1 MAVGNPIHRL
11 DAVAKTTGKA
21 CYTDDF
27 FRPDIL
33 IAKYFRSTIAH
44 GRVKHID
51 ISQAAALKGVEAVFT
66 YLDVPQIKFA
76 TSGHPYS
83 LDPSHKDV
91 EDRLLL
97 TGNVRFIGDE
107 IAIVVAE
114 NELIADEALQL
125 IDVEF
130 EKYDPLVTPE
140 KVLAKG
146 AREIHEGTGNVVGKH
161 NFQVGGDPE
170 KEFAK
175 SDYTL
180 EGSYKT
186 SMVHHCHLEN
196 HITYAYME
204 DHDSITIVSSTQIP
218 HIVRRIVGQALSIPV
233 GKIRVI
239 KPYIGGGFG
248 NKQDVVLEPMAAFLT
263 KKLNGRYVKINL
275 SRSEGMIATRNR
287 HPFNVDVKLGV
298 QKDGTITALKID
310 ALSITGAYASHGHS
324 IISAG
329 TSKSCV
335 LYPRIAIEV
344 NAKTIYANIPVAGAM
359 RAYGSPQIVFPV
371 ESLVEDAARKIG
383 MDPVEFR
390 LKNAAKTGDINPF
403 SKKPIATSGLSEC
416 LIKGKELIGWDKKR
430 KELANSNT
438 GPVRRGLG
446 VACFSYGSGT
456 YPVCVEIAGVRIIL
470 NQDGSVH
477 VQAGAV
483 EIGQGSDTVIA
494 QMVAQTIGLSI
505 ENVHIISTQDTDVT
519 PFDPGAYASRQ
530 TYVVSNAVFEAA
542 EEIKGKI
549 ITYAGLITGL
559 KAETL
564 TIVAGN
570 VVSADNLKKVIISL
584 KDLAIDSYYHKD
596 RGGQITADVSHKTR
610 TNAFSYGCTFVD
622 LTVDIPLCKV
632 TINEI
637 YNIHDSGKIINPVTA
652 TGQVEGGVAMGIG
665 AGLFETFLIDPE
677 TGRVYNNNFLDYKIP
692 TFLDIPDIGTAFVE
706 TYEPTAAYGN
716 KSLGEPPI
724 ISPPPAIRNAILHA
738 TGVAV
743 NELPIRPQTLFNH
756 LNKAGYYADQERS

>member
-1 MAVGNPIHRL
+1 MAIGNPIHRL

-21 CYTDDF
+21 CFTDDF
-27 FRPDIL
+27 FRPDML

-51 ISQAAALKGVEAVFT
+51 ISKAVALKGVEAVFT
-66 YLDVPQIKFA
+66 YQDVPKRKFA

-83 LDPSHKDV
+83 LDLSHKDV
-91 EDRLLL
+91 EDRSLL
-97 TGNVRFIGDE
+97 TETVRFIGDE

-114 NELIADEALQL
+114 NDLIAREALGL
-125 IDVEF
+125 IEVEF
-130 EKYDPLVTPE
+130 EEYSPLITPD
-140 KVLAKG
+140 KVLAEG
-146 AREIHEGTGNVVGKH
+146 AREIHEGTGNIVGKH
-161 NFQVGGDPE
+161 SFQLGGDIE
-170 KEFAK
+170 KKFAE

-180 EGSYKT
+180 EGSFKT
-186 SMVHHCHLEN
+186 SMVHHCQMEN

-218 HIVRRIVGQALSIPV
+218 HIVRRIVGEALSIPV

-248 NKQDVVLEPMAAFLT
+248 NKQDVILEPMAAFLT
-263 KKLNGRYVKINL
+263 TKLNGRYVKIDL
-275 SRSEGMIATRNR
+275 PRSECMIGTRNR
-287 HPFNVDVKLGV
+287 HPFDVDIKLGIK
-298 QKDGTITALKID
+298 KDGTITAFRMD

-335 LYPRIAIEV
+335 LYPRSAIEV

-359 RAYGSPQIVFPV
+359 RAYGSPQIVFPL
-371 ESLVEDAARKIG
+371 ESIVEDAARKIG
-383 MDPVEFR
+383 MDSVEFR

-403 SKKPIATSGLSEC
+403 SNKPIATSGLSEC
-416 LIKGKELIGWDKKR
+416 LIKGKELIDWDRKQ
-430 KELANSNT
+430 KELSNSNT
-438 GPVRRGLG
+438 GPIRRGLG

-477 VQAGAV
+477 VQTGAV

-494 QMVAQTIGLSI
+494 QMVAETIGLSV
-505 ENVHIISTQDTDVT
+505 ENVHVVSTQDTDVT

-530 TYVVSNAVFEAA
+530 TYVVSNAVFKAA
-542 EEIKGKI
+542 EEIKEKI
-549 ITYAGLITGL
+549 ITYAALITGSQ
-559 KAETL
+559 AENL
-564 TIVAGN
+564 TIVNGN
-570 VVSADNLKKVIISL
+570 VVSADNTEKVVISL
-584 KDLAIDSYYHKD
+584 KALAIDSYYHKD

-652 TGQVEGGVAMGIG
+652 TGQVDGGVAMGIG

-677 TGRVYNNNFLDYKIP
+677 TGKVYNNNFLDYKIP
-692 TFLDIPDIGTAFVE
+692 TFLDIPDIGCAFVE
-706 TYEPTAAYGN
+706 TNEPTSGYGN

-724 ISPPPAIRNAILHA
+724 ISPPPAIRNAILAA
-738 TGVAV
+738 TGVAI

-756 LNKAGYYADQERS
+756 LSKAGYYEK